1 MERWREEVALAQA
14 LQAQLDQLPPA
25 TPPTAAPLA
34 PARPSPPA
42 PGAAQRLSAGR
53 GQEDGSSEE
62 EDPDIRA
69 ALRQLGFDEGGGGRR
84 SAVPAAAGASSEVK
98 EALEREIL
106 NRKRA
111 ALACKKEGN
120 MAGAKEAMKE
130 VKLLEQKLAEVEERA
145 DQTVNAASQ
154 PHQGA
159 AVSAGSRQPGG
170 ARAAEGGA
178 DGVEHEPEVTSED
191 EHDPEILAALREMGW
206 QEDHRAGAGRGPGGG
221 ARDETAKGAQPRLS
235 REESVRVAGERLG
248 ELVGVVEDI
257 AAQKQV
263 RAVPERRRK
272 MCRRSCSSCSRRT
285 PEHGEDK
292 LLLQSRC

>member
-14 LQAQLDQLPPA
+14 LQAQLEQLPPA
-25 TPPTAAPLA
+25 APPTAPTLA

-53 GQEDGSSEE
+53 GHEDGSSEE

-84 SAVPAAAGASSEVK
+84 SAVPAAAGASSGVK
-98 EALEREIL
+98 EVLEREIL

-120 MAGAKEAMKE
+120 IAGAKEAMKE
-130 VKLLEQKLAEVEERA
+130 VKLLERKLAEVEQSA
-145 DQTVNAASQ
+145 DQTVNPASQ
-154 PHQGA
+154 PHQGV
-159 AVSAGSRQPGG
+159 AVFAGSRQPGG
-170 ARAAEGGA
+170 ARVIGGA
-178 DGVEHEPEVTSED
+178 DRAEHEPEVTSED

-206 QEDHRAGAGRGPGGG
+206 QEDHREGAGRGPGVGASEENARG
-221 ARDETAKGAQPRLS
+221 ARPQLS

-263 RAVPERRRK
+263 RGVP
-272 MCRRSCSSCSRRT
+272 
-285 PEHGEDK
+285 GEEAKDWP
-292 LLLQSRC
+292 QVPF